1 MSVSKIVVHTDII
14 MDYLLHD
21 GKTESVL
28 RLAMQKFFCYTTI
41 FNAMELFSIARN
53 EKERRAVE
61 QSMSAMKILGVNA
74 KSAKYYGKLIAEGMK
89 LPRMNALIAG
99 ICLESKLPVL
109 SGQPK
114 EFSGVKQL
122 RIVPSGVVKKGLSAA
137 EILGQVFSSHR

>member
-14 MDYLLHD
+14 MEYLLH
-21 GKTESVL
+21 GGQQESVF
-28 RLAMQKFFCYTTI
+28 RLAVQKFFCYTTV
-41 FNAMELFSIARN
+41 FNAIELFSAAHT
-53 EKERRAVE
+53 EHERHAVE

-109 SGQPK
+109 TGKPK
-114 EFSGVKQL
+114 EFIGVKQL
-122 RIVPSGVVKKGLSAA
+122 RIVPSSAVRKDRSA
-137 EILGQVFSSHR
+137 TEILGQSLSSHR